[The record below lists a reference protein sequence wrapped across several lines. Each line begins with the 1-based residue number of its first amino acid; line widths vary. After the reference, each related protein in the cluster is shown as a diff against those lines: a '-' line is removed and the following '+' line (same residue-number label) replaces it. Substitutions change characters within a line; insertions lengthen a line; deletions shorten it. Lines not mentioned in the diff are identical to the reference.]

1 MKVEVLIYAYLA
13 VCVAMI
19 GFNIV
24 CIFLFRREESEI
36 EEKRFYYLGFIR
48 EQIALGETTEE
59 HRKFLLKKLSHIRG
73 LLAFDKSLEVLSVEE
88 PEKVQTYLHSLDN
101 VFISLMQHYRRR
113 DEIQAAYFP
122 YLIARYQL
130 FRGEDFPQIH
140 TALAELLH
148 SQSVYSRENAL
159 NAIYS
164 IGISR
169 NVVEALL
176 IVDNNGYYH
185 HKKLITD
192 GLMSFSGDKDELDRM
207 LWDHLSRFSLNMQLS
222 ILDYIRFSSGNFKE
236 EMYSLFS
243 DRYDSEIHYCAI
255 RYFGR
260 YYYEPAYEKL
270 MEFAENENNLHWE
283 YTAIT
288 CSSLATYPS
297 ERTVEMLKKKLSSRN
312 WYVRTNAAQALE
324 RMGLEYADLIDVIQ
338 GEDRYAGEIMRYQFD
353 RKKLNEKGGATA

>member
-24 CIFLFRREESEI
+24 CIFLFQRRDNEI
-36 EEKRFYYLGFIR
+36 EEKRFYYMGIIR
-48 EQIALGETTEE
+48 EQLDLDETTEE
-59 HRKFLLKKLSHIRG
+59 HRKFLLKRLSRVNG
-73 LLAFDKSLEVLSVEE
+73 LLSYDKSLEFLSEKE
-88 PEKVQTYLHSLDN
+88 PEKVQAYLHRLDN
-101 VFISLMQHYRRR
+101 VFITLMQKYQQRN
-113 DEIQAAYFP
+113 EIQAAYFP
-122 YLIARYQL
+122 YLIARYRL
-130 FRGEDFPQIH
+130 FRGEDYPQIH
-140 TALAELLH
+140 TALSELLH
-148 SQSVYSRENAL
+148 NQSIYSRENAL

-176 IVDNNGYYH
+176 IIDSNGYYH

-192 GLMSFSGDKDELDRM
+192 GLMSFTGDKEELDHM
-207 LWDHLSRFSLNMQLS
+207 LWDHLPRFSLNMQLS
-222 ILDYIRFSSGNFKE
+222 ILDYIRFSSPNFKE
-236 EMYSLFS
+236 KMFSLFS
-243 DRYDSEIHYCAI
+243 DKYDSEIHYCAI

-270 MEFAENENNLHWE
+270 MYFAENENSLHWE

-288 CSSLATYPS
+288 CSSLATYPG

-312 WYVRTNAAQALE
+312 WYVRSNAAHALDV
-324 RMGLEYADLIDVIQ
+324 MGLEYADLVDVIQ
-338 GEDRYAGEIMRYQFD
+338 GEDRFAGEIMRYQFD
-353 RKKLNEKGGATA
+353 RKKLNEKGGASA